1 MTLGIQKLQG
11 GVPFDVALPNFNSA
25 GIRKPANRMGYVTL
39 PLSGQAGPLQN
50 EPGPIFRGGTGSTG
64 SWTQGGHP
72 FVISFW
78 IRIPNGGG
86 GNVISLYNH
95 GYLSGMNVNYN
106 DRFDIAVT
114 ETQISMSD
122 NLNNSQNI
130 GFENTRSI
138 GFSKNYNINQQN
150 AGWHHVFATLNRGDE
165 SGQLYV
171 DGRNI
176 GWDSIT
182 TSGSNAVSNAGEGY
196 SAFSIGGRRIQT
208 QVGVTTQV
216 SYQSL
221 AGEYD
226 ICHLGVWQGGGIG
239 GGTNTFYPRF
249 YDPGTSGRLDG
260 TWTPPTGEPGQNY
273 GTAFPYPML
282 WCEMDYS
289 NSGANSIEGTAFAP
303 LNDTYDITGPEAN
316 IFDQGS
322 TLSWQAGV
330 SGAGAISAA
339 P

>member
-25 GIRKPANRMGYVTL
+25 GIRKPENILAYATL
-39 PLSGQAGPLQN
+39 PLHGGSGPLQN
-50 EPGPIFRGGTGSTG
+50 EGGPIFRAGTGDTG
-64 SWTQGGHP
+64 TWSQGGHP
-72 FVISFW
+72 ICVSFW
-78 IRIPNGGG
+78 IRIPSGGG
-86 GNVISLYNH
+86 GQVVSLYNH

-106 DRFDIAVT
+106 DSFGIAVT

-122 NLNNSQNI
+122 NLNNVQNI

-165 SGQLYV
+165 TGQLYV

-216 SYQSL
+216 SYNSL

-226 ICHLGVWQGGGIG
+226 ICHLGIYQNANLVGA
-239 GGTNTFYPRF
+239 GTNTLYPRF
-249 YDPGTSGRLDG
+249 YDPGTTGRLDG
-260 TWTPPTGEPGQNY
+260 TWTPPTGEAGNNY
-273 GTAFPYPML
+273 GPAFPYPLL
-282 WCEMDYS
+282 WAEFDFDSDQGRTLKGASLQPLSNTYS
-289 NSGANSIEGTAFAP
+289 ISGPESDIFDASETFNYEGT
-303 LNDTYDITGPEAN
+303 
-316 IFDQGS
+316 GS
-322 TLSWQAGV
+322 GSV
-330 SGAGAISAA
+330 SAA

>member
-25 GIRKPANRMGYVTL
+25 GIRKPANRMGYVLTPRWPATDGSL
-39 PLSGQAGPLQN
+39 NEGPMQKSAGPI
-50 EPGPIFRGGTGSTG
+50 ERPGTGATGRWTRGGF
-64 SWTQGGHP
+64 P

-78 IRIPNGGG
+78 IRIPAGGG
-86 GNVISLYNH
+86 GNILSFYNP
-95 GYLSGMNVNYN
+95 GYLVGLGPNNN
-106 DRFDIAVT
+106 DSFSFNVT
-114 ETQISMSD
+114 ETAISMGDTIRD
-122 NLNNSQNI
+122 NS
-130 GFENTRSI
+130 RS
-138 GFSKNYNINQQN
+138 FSRAYDINQQN
-150 AGWHHVFATLNRGDE
+150 SGWHHVFATMNRTT
-165 SGQLYV
+165 SSSLYV

-176 GWDSIT
+176 GWDT
-182 TSGSNAVSNAGEGY
+182 VTESGSGSTEGTGY
-196 SAFSIGGRRIQT
+196 GAIGIGGRRIQT

-216 SYQSL
+216 SYASL

-260 TWTPPTGEPGQNY
+260 TWTPPTGEPGQFN

-289 NSGANSIEGTAFAP
+289 NSGATRIEGTAFASP
-303 LNDTYDITGPEAN
+303 SNTYDITGPEAN

-322 TLSWQAGV
+322 TLSCQAGV